1 MLYSY
6 LDNEYPVII
15 NKKRIK
21 NSYIR
26 VSDDL
31 KIVIN
36 TNIIVSNKYISSL
49 IESNRSSIDRMLD
62 KKIKRKLDNNQVKI
76 LGNTYNVIYSS
87 SFEKI
92 EYRDNYIFV
101 KDDLSLNKSLN
112 KEMKVLFKKC
122 LDEEYKLFK
131 ENIPYPSLRL
141 RKMKTRWGVCNTK
154 DLVITLNTELY
165 KYPPIC
171 LEYVVIHELSHLI
184 EPNHNKNFWQI
195 VEEYMPNYKK
205 VKVLLKE

>member
-122 LDEEYKLFK
+122 RF
-131 ENIPYPSLRL
+131 
-141 RKMKTRWGVCNTK
+141 
-154 DLVITLNTELY
+154 
-165 KYPPIC
+165 
-171 LEYVVIHELSHLI
+171 
-184 EPNHNKNFWQI
+184 
-195 VEEYMPNYKK
+195 YKK
-205 VKVLLKE
+205 L

>member
-1 MLYSY
+1 
-6 LDNEYPVII
+6 
-15 NKKRIK
+15 
-21 NSYIR
+21 
-26 VSDDL
+26 
-31 KIVIN
+31 
-36 TNIIVSNKYISSL
+36 
-49 IESNRSSIDRMLD
+49 
-62 KKIKRKLDNNQVKI
+62 
-76 LGNTYNVIYSS
+76 
-87 SFEKI
+87 
-92 EYRDNYIFV
+92 
-101 KDDLSLNKSLN
+101 
-112 KEMKVLFKKC
+112 MKVLFKKC

-184 EPNHNKNFWQI
+184 EPNHSKNFWQI

>member
-6 LDNEYPVII
+6 LDNEYPIII

-21 NSYIR
+21 NTYIR

-62 KKIKRKLDNNQVKI
+62 KKLKRKLDNNQVKI

-92 EYRDNYIFV
+92 EYKDNYIFV
-101 KDDLSLNKSLN
+101 KDALSLNKSLN
-112 KEMKVLFKKC
+112 KEMKILFKKC
-122 LDEEYKLFK
+122 LDEKYSLFK
-131 ENIPYPSLRL
+131 EKIPYPSLRL

-165 KYPPIC
+165 KYPSIC

-184 EPNHNKNFWQI
+184 EPNHSKNFWKI

-205 VKVLLKE
+205 VKALLKE

>member
-1 MLYSY
+1 
-6 LDNEYPVII
+6 
-15 NKKRIK
+15 
-21 NSYIR
+21 
-26 VSDDL
+26 
-31 KIVIN
+31 
-36 TNIIVSNKYISSL
+36 
-49 IESNRSSIDRMLD
+49 MLD

-184 EPNHNKNFWQI
+184 EPNHSKNFWQI